1 MGLFDLFSKK
11 KADAPKASARDTERL
26 GRLVANKFSQNL
38 DRQDAIEQLSR
49 MGTKES
55 AAALLKRFDW
65 QLDPSI
71 TDQEEKENCLRGI
84 VGVGEDAL
92 DPVRHYAKKA
102 ESLMW
107 PMRVLKNIVTGQAL
121 TDELLSMLDQFDTEY
136 TRNVEPKLQLISEL
150 AEHKTDEVRAA
161 LEPFLED
168 ASEPVRFAAVTSV
181 FALGKA
187 ESLPALI
194 AALEQEESLRVKNR
208 IAEGLAQKGWE
219 LPEALLPVAAKGLP
233 GNYRVVGNKVQ
244 TG

>member
-11 KADAPKASARDTERL
+11 KADAPKASGRDTERL

-49 MGTKES
+49 MSTKDS

-84 VGVGEDAL
+84 VAVGQDAL
-92 DPVRHYAKKA
+92 GPVRNYAKKA

-107 PMRVLKNIVTGQAL
+107 PLRVLKNIVSGQEL

-136 TRNVEPKLQLISEL
+136 TRNVEPKLQLITEL

-181 FALGKA
+181 FAIGNPD
-187 ESLPALI
+187 SLPALI

-208 IAEGLAQKGWE
+208 IAEGLSQKGWE

-233 GNYRVVGNKVQ
+233 GNYRVQGNKVQ
-244 TG
+244 PG